1 MARPRVATA
10 RGRGRQG
17 IAWNPQR
24 ACQFEPRRQRRG
36 VGIDVADDGKHLP
49 TIIFP
54 HGGPY
59 ARDTDEFD
67 YWTEYF
73 VSRGHAVLQPNFR
86 GSVGYKLYMYQF
98 GKFTRARIARGDALD
113 ANSPIEHVD
122 EFGIPLLIV
131 HGDQDRSVF
140 IEQSANLVAAL
151 EKAGKPYQ
159 YIFQP
164 GGDHYLSR
172 ASQRLQF
179 FEAMDAF
186 LRKYLGP
193 PRADPPA
200 G

>member
-1 MARPRVATA
+1 VATA

-49 TIIFP
+49 TIIFL

-86 GSVGYKLYMYQF
+86 GSVGYELYMYQF

-131 HGDQDRSVF
+131 HGVRTARSASSSPR
-140 IEQSANLVAAL
+140 ISSPHWR
-151 EKAGKPYQ
+151 KPVNR
-159 YIFQP
+159 ISTFS
-164 GGDHYLSR
+164 SR
-172 ASQRLQF
+172 A
-179 FEAMDAF
+179 
-186 LRKYLGP
+186 GTTT
-193 PRADPPA
+193 
-200 G
+200 